1 MSKLELK
8 FTLCRNFIIIW
19 QLRYYIPKLTKFW
32 YHKSFLCPKIECP
45 QSNCQRVWRVR
56 GGSELK
62 FTLCRNFIII
72 WQLRYYIPKLTK
84 FWYHKSFLC
93 PKIECPQ
100 SNCQRVWRVRGGS
113 ELKFTLCRNFII
125 IWQWRHYSKTHK
137 ILIPSIIFVF
147 ENRVSPIQLSVSMEG
162 GGRFRATLKHSPVK
176 NLFLQIIC
184 S

>member
-1 MSKLELK
+1 MSKLQLK

-72 WQLRYYIPKLTK
+72 WQLR
-84 FWYHKSFLC
+84 
-93 PKIECPQ
+93 
-100 SNCQRVWRVRGGS
+100 
-113 ELKFTLCRNFII
+113 
-125 IWQWRHYSKTHK
+125 HYSKTHK

-184 S
+184 SWSWPWVMRSISANSRDGHSKELQLLQFLICQAFCM

>member
-1 MSKLELK
+1 MRNKNVCLTQLWGVSIITPDLLTLCLVFEITFHMSKLELK

-72 WQLRYYIPKLTK
+72 WQLR
-84 FWYHKSFLC
+84 
-93 PKIECPQ
+93 
-100 SNCQRVWRVRGGS
+100 
-113 ELKFTLCRNFII
+113 
-125 IWQWRHYSKTHK
+125 HYSKTHK

-184 S
+184 SL